1 MAPFPPT
8 NSNPDEELV
17 GRETGM
23 APYHAQRDCP
33 GVKPKRRGTG
43 MAPFHPQKVYS
54 GREVVSRETRMVPF
68 HAQPVSHSK
77 RNRMGNQTDTR
88 GHQESRRRHK
98 RQQYVENPESAQEVH
113 RQPRWQEATSG
124 QTQRLEEELKEGA
137 QVPWHLTHLEEM
149 TVPAF
154 SHSSGSFNNNALPTH

>member
-1 MAPFPPT
+1 MAPFRRPKGK
-8 NSNPDEELV
+8 PDGELE

-23 APYHAQRDCP
+23 APFHPQRGCP
-33 GVKPKRRGTG
+33 SVKAKGNGTG
-43 MAPFHPQKVYS
+43 MAPFHPQK
-54 GREVVSRETRMVPF
+54 GNPGEVVSRETRMVPF
-68 HAQPVSHSK
+68 HAQPVSRSK
-77 RNRMGNQTDTR
+77 RNRMGNQTDAR

-98 RQQYVENPESAQEVH
+98 RQQHVENPESAQEVH